1 MTKLQKMVIADTVS
15 RLLREGIIND
25 PIDDVYKHIETMKST
40 VPSDKEIK
48 ENGYEG
54 AVDNVYQQMV
64 EAVTAE

>member
-15 RLLREGIIND
+15 RLLREGIVND
-25 PIDDVYKHIETMKST
+25 PIDDLYKHTETLKST

-54 AVDNVYQQMV
+54 AVDKLYQQMV